1 MSAES
6 RLFYQEFGKGSPLVL
21 LHGFFD
27 TGDIWKPWI
36 PKFAETYRVIVP
48 DLRGHGRSENPSGL
62 YTHRESAIDILNLLD
77 YIGIDRFQAIGLA
90 SGAMS
95 LLHAAT
101 LQPERVASMVLLSG
115 TPYFPENARTI
126 LRSIYEF
133 GPEITQLLKQWHPRG
148 EEQIQSLFKQ
158 FRSFGEDYEEMNF
171 TPPMLSQ
178 IKASTLI
185 IHGDRNVFFPVEL
198 ALEMYQAIP
207 NSYLWIVPN
216 GDHTLLF
223 SEWGGSFP
231 GKEVFANLTLDF
243 LAGKW
248 SVNKK

>member
-6 RLFYQEFGKGSPLVL
+6 HLFYQEFGKGSPLVL

-48 DLRGHGRSENPSGL
+48 DLRGHGRSENPSGRF
-62 YTHRESAIDILNLLD
+62 THRESAIDILNLLD
-77 YIGIDRFQAIGLA
+77 HIGIDRFQAIGLA
-90 SGAMS
+90 TGAMS
-95 LLHAAT
+95 LLHTAL
-101 LQPERVASMVLLSG
+101 LQPERIASMVLLSG

-126 LRSIYEF
+126 LRSIFEF
-133 GPEITQLLKQWHPRG
+133 GPEATQLLKQWHPRG

-171 TPPMLSQ
+171 TPPMLGQ
-178 IKASTLI
+178 IKADTLI
-185 IHGDRNVFFPVEL
+185 IHGDQNGFFPVEL
-198 ALEMYQAIP
+198 ALEMYRAIP
-207 NSYLWIVPN
+207 NSHLWVVPN
-216 GDHTLLF
+216 GDHSLLVDV
-223 SEWGGSFP
+223 WGASFP
-231 GKEVFANLTLDF
+231 GKDVFANVALDF

>member
-6 RLFYQEFGKGSPLVL
+6 HLYYQEFGKGSPLVL

-48 DLRGHGRSENPSGL
+48 DLRGHGRSENPSGR

-90 SGAMS
+90 TGAMS
-95 LLHAAT
+95 LLHVAT

-115 TPYFPENARTI
+115 TPYFPENARAI

-133 GPEITQLLKQWHPRG
+133 GPEITQLLKQLHPRG

-171 TPPMLSQ
+171 TPPILGQ
-178 IKASTLI
+178 VKADTLI

-198 ALEMYQAIP
+198 ALEMYRAIP
-207 NSYLWIVPN
+207 NSYLWTVPN

-231 GKEVFANLTLDF
+231 GKEVFANLALDF

-248 SVNKK
+248 SENKK